1 VTIRLFVFDL
11 DGTLVDSLRD
21 LADSAN
27 ALLAECGARPLDEAA
42 VGGMVGDG
50 AATLVARAFEAAGIP
65 TPAGALARFLAIY
78 DTRLLEHTRAYTG
91 IPETLVALRTRAA
104 LAVLTNK
111 PHGPTGR
118 ILAALSLAEFFP
130 NDAVI
135 GGDGAFPRKPDP
147 AALAHLCE
155 RAGVRPDETAMVGD
169 SVVDWR
175 TARSAGTHI
184 CLASYGF
191 GFRQFPR
198 GELRGDEIVIDRPA
212 DLLNL

>member
-1 VTIRLFVFDL
+1 MPR
-11 DGTLVDSLRD
+11 
-21 LADSAN
+21 
-27 ALLAECGARPLDEAA
+27 
-42 VGGMVGDG
+42 
-50 AATLVARAFEAAGIP
+50 
-65 TPAGALARFLAIY
+65 PAGALARFLAIY
-78 DTRLLEHTRAYTG
+78 ETRLLEHTRAYTG

-111 PHGPTGR
+111 PCNATGR
-118 ILAALSLAEFFP
+118 ILAGLNLAGFFA

-135 GGDGAFPRKPDP
+135 GGDGNFPRKPDP
-147 AALAHLCE
+147 AGLAHLCA
-155 RAGVRPDETAMVGD
+155 RAGVNPDETAMIGD

-198 GELRGDEIVIDRPA
+198 TELRGDEIVIDRPA
-212 DLLNL
+212 DLLDL